1 MILIWF
7 LHLYLYR
14 IWERVQSIRNFF
26 RIHLDDL
33 CDAFATNLDWLTNGL
48 FARGIIGQAIQQS
61 TTIEAISDYRKTSKL
76 VHELYKQ
83 LQSHNDPKQYLT
95 KICDVLLK
103 QHDQRLIDIVSN
115 IKAKL

>member
-1 MILIWF
+1 M
-7 LHLYLYR
+7 
-14 IWERVQSIRNFF
+14 
-26 RIHLDDL
+26 
-33 CDAFATNLDWLTNGL
+33 FAEKL
-48 FARGIIGQAIQQS
+48 IGQAIQQS
-61 TTIEAISDYRKTSKL
+61 TSIEAISDYRKASKL

-103 QHDQRLIDIVSN
+103 QHDQRLTDIVNN